1 MNVLSRVN
9 SVSDLKKLK
18 EEELEL
24 LCENIREFL
33 VDAVA
38 KTGGHLASNLGVV
51 ELTVAMHYVYDSPE
65 DKFIFDVG
73 HQAYVHKILTGRKNE
88 FGTLRQYKGLS
99 GFPKCEE
106 SEHDAFDTG
115 HSATSI
121 SAALGYALG
130 RDLVGGKNKVVAII
144 GDGALTGGMAYE
156 ALNHAGKSQTDIL
169 VVLNDNNM
177 SISENV
183 GALSTNFSKLSKM
196 RMSEAY
202 NDAKTNTKNVL
213 EHIFD
218 GKGVEKAITRTKNR
232 IRRVVLN
239 GSGFF
244 EDLGFKYYG
253 KVDGNDVIELVKMFR
268 FLKEQKQPMLLHID
282 TKKGLGYKYSEEN
295 PEAFHGTPKF
305 DKATGSANKS
315 SGLSYSNCFG
325 NKLVELADK
334 NDKVVAITAAMAS
347 GTGLNKFAKTHTN
360 RFFDVGIAEQH
371 AITFASAI
379 SKTGYIP
386 YVTMY
391 STFLQRAYDQVIHDV
406 AITGQRIVICIDRAG
421 LVGEDGET
429 HQGVFDIG
437 MLMNIPN
444 FVVMSPANGLELEEM
459 MELSTSI
466 NAPMAIRYPRG
477 NTPNFEYQHNKVEFG
492 KASTILKGEETA
504 IVAVGNMVEV
514 AIEVSNELEKLGK
527 KITVINPRF
536 LKPVDINLVTDLKD
550 YKNIICLEDGQ
561 RINGFGSYLQG
572 LLNESNVNKNILLL
586 GYEDRFT
593 NQGSVNQLREEHCLD
608 TKSLVEKIVNL
619 SL

>member
-9 SVSDLKKLK
+9 SVSDLKKLN
-18 EEELEL
+18 EEELVV
-24 LCENIREFL
+24 LCEDIREFL

-51 ELTVAMHYVYDSPE
+51 ELTVAMHYVYNSPE

-73 HQAYVHKILTGRKNE
+73 HQAYVHKILTGRKND

-99 GFPKCEE
+99 GFPKGDE

-121 SAALGYALG
+121 SAALGYSLG
-130 RDLVGGKNKVVAII
+130 RDLSGEKNKVVAVI

-156 ALNHAGKSQTDIL
+156 ALNHAGKCQTDIL

-183 GALSTNFSKLSKM
+183 GALSNNFSKLSSM

-213 EHIFD
+213 GHIFE
-218 GKGVEKAITRTKNR
+218 GKSLEKAITRTKNR
-232 IRRVVLN
+232 LRRVVIN

-253 KVDGNDVIELVKMFR
+253 KVDGNDVVELVRMFK
-268 FLKEQKQPMLLHID
+268 FLHEQNQPILLHID

-305 DKATGSANKS
+305 DVETGCTNKGA
-315 SGLSYSNCFG
+315 GLSYSNCFG
-325 NKLVELADK
+325 NKLNELADN
-334 NDKVVAITAAMAS
+334 NDKVVAITAAMAA
-347 GTGLNKFAKTHTN
+347 GTGLNGFAKKHKD

-371 AITFASAI
+371 ALTFASAL

-386 YVTMY
+386 YITMY

-406 AITGQRIVICIDRAG
+406 AITGQKLVICIDRAG

-444 FVVMSPANGLELEEM
+444 FVVMSPANALELEEM
-459 MELSTSI
+459 MDLTISI
-466 NAPMAIRYPRG
+466 DAPMAIRYPRG
-477 NTPNFEYQHNKVEFG
+477 NTPNFDYEHKKVEYG
-492 KASTILKGEETA
+492 KSSTIIKGEDTA

-514 AIEVSNELEKLGK
+514 AVEVSKELEKLGK

-536 LKPVDINLVTDLKD
+536 LKPIDINLVQELKV
-550 YKNIICLEDGQ
+550 YSNIICLEDGQ
-561 RINGFGSYLQG
+561 RINGFGSYLQS
-572 LLNESNVNKNILLL
+572 LLTEAGINKNIMLL

-593 NQGSVNQLREEHCLD
+593 NQGSVAQLREEHGLD
-608 TKSLVEKIVNL
+608 TKSLVEKVIKL
-619 SL
+619 

>member
-18 EEELEL
+18 ENELVS
-24 LCENIREFL
+24 LCEDIREFL

-73 HQAYVHKILTGRKNE
+73 HQAYVHKILTGRKND

-99 GFPKCEE
+99 GFPKCDE

-130 RDLVGGKNKVVAII
+130 RDLSGGKNKVVAII

-156 ALNHAGKSQTDIL
+156 ALNHAGKSKTDIL

-183 GALSTNFSKLSKM
+183 GALSNNLSNLSKM

-202 NDAKTNTKNVL
+202 YGVKNNTKNVL
-213 EHIFD
+213 EQIFD
-218 GKGVEKAITRTKNR
+218 NNNVEKAITRTKNR
-232 IRRVVLN
+232 LRRVVIN

-253 KVDGNDVIELVKMFR
+253 KVDGNDVVELVRMFR
-268 FLKEQKQPMLLHID
+268 FLKVQKQPMLLHID

-295 PEAFHGTPKF
+295 PVAFHGTPRF
-305 DKATGSANKS
+305 DKNTGSPSKGA
-315 SGLSYSNCFG
+315 GVSYSNCFG

-334 NDKVVAITAAMAS
+334 NDKIVAITAAMAS
-347 GTGLNKFAKTHTN
+347 GTGLNEFVKTHKD

-379 SKTGYIP
+379 SKTGCIP
-386 YVTMY
+386 YITMY
-391 STFLQRAYDQVIHDV
+391 STFLQRAYDQIIHDV
-406 AITGQRIVICIDRAG
+406 AITGQKMVICIDRAG

-444 FVVMSPANGLELEEM
+444 FVVMSPANGNELEEM
-459 MELSTSI
+459 LELSVDI

-477 NTPNFEYQHNKVEFG
+477 NTPDFEYEHRKVEFG
-492 KASTILKGEETA
+492 KATTIKTGEETA

-514 AIEVSNELEKLGK
+514 AVEVANELEKQGK
-527 KITVINPRF
+527 KVAVINPRF
-536 LKPVDINLVTDLKD
+536 LKPVDNDMVLELGN

-572 LLNESNVNKNILLL
+572 LLNEANINKNIILL

-593 NQGSVNQLREEHCLD
+593 NQGSVTQLREEHCLD
-608 TKSLVEKIVNL
+608 AKSLIDKIVKL
-619 SL
+619 

>member
-18 EEELEL
+18 EIELGL
-24 LCENIREFL
+24 LCEDIREFL
-33 VDAVA
+33 VEAVA

-73 HQAYVHKILTGRKNE
+73 HQAYVHKILTGRKND
-88 FGTLRQYKGLS
+88 FGTLRQYNGLS
-99 GFPKCEE
+99 GFPKSEE

-130 RDLVGGKNKVVAII
+130 RDLKGEKNKVVAVI

-183 GALSTNFSKLSKM
+183 GALSNNLSGLSKM

-202 NDAKTNTKNVL
+202 NGVKTNTKNVL
-213 EHIFD
+213 EQIFD
-218 GKGVEKAITRTKNR
+218 NRDVEKAITRTKNR
-232 IRRVVLN
+232 IRRVVISGN
-239 GSGFF
+239 GFF

-253 KVDGNDVIELVKMFR
+253 KVDGNDVVELVRMFR
-268 FLKEQKQPMLLHID
+268 FLKEQKQPILLHID

-295 PEAFHGTPKF
+295 PVAFHGTPRF
-305 DKATGSANKS
+305 DVDTGSAIK
-315 SGLSYSNCFG
+315 GQGVSYSNCFG
-325 NKLVELADK
+325 SKLVEMANK
-334 NDKVVAITAAMAS
+334 NDKVVAVTAAMAS
-347 GTGLNKFAKTHTN
+347 GTGLNDFVKIHKD

-371 AITFASAI
+371 AITFASAL
-379 SKTGYIP
+379 SKTGYTP
-386 YVTMY
+386 YITMY
-391 STFLQRAYDQVIHDV
+391 STFLQRAYDQLIHDV
-406 AITGQRIVICIDRAG
+406 AITGQKMVICIDRAG

-444 FVVMSPANGLELEEM
+444 FVVMSPANGEELKEM
-459 MELSTSI
+459 MELSFDI
-466 NAPMAIRYPRG
+466 NSPMAIRYPRG
-477 NTPNFEYQHNKVEFG
+477 NTPEFEYEHKKVEFG
-492 KASTILKGEETA
+492 KATTVIEGEETA
-504 IVAVGNMVEV
+504 IVAVGNMVEIAV
-514 AIEVSNELEKLGK
+514 EVSRELEKHGK

-536 LKPVDINLVTDLKD
+536 LKPIDNSLIQDLNK

-572 LLNESNVNKNILLL
+572 VLNEAGINKNITLL

-593 NQGSVNQLREEHCLD
+593 NQGSVTQLREEHCLD
-608 TKSLVEKIVNL
+608 PKSLAERLLKL
-619 SL
+619 

>member
-1 MNVLSRVN
+1 MDVLSRVN
-9 SVSDLKKLK
+9 NVSDLKKLK
-18 EEELEL
+18 EDELIL

-73 HQAYVHKILTGRKNE
+73 HQAYVHKILTGRKND
-88 FGTLRQYKGLS
+88 FDTLRQYKGLS
-99 GFPKCEE
+99 GFPKGEE
-106 SEHDAFDTG
+106 SVHDAFDTG

-121 SAALGYALG
+121 SAGLGYALG
-130 RDLVGGKNKVVAII
+130 RDLVGGKNKVISII

-177 SISENV
+177 SISQNV
-183 GALSTNFSKLSKM
+183 GALSNNFSKLSKM

-202 NDAKTNTKNVL
+202 NDAKVSTKNVL

-218 GKGVEKAITRTKNR
+218 GKHVEKAITRTKNR

-253 KVDGNDVIELVKMFR
+253 KVDGNDVVELVRMFR
-268 FLKEQKQPMLLHID
+268 FLKEQKQPILLHID

-305 DKATGSANKS
+305 DKETGSTSKS
-315 SGLSYSNCFG
+315 AGVSYSNCFG
-325 NKLVELADK
+325 NKLVEMAGK
-334 NDKVVAITAAMAS
+334 NGKVVAITAAMAS
-347 GTGLNKFAKTHTN
+347 GTGLNQFAKAHKN

-386 YVTMY
+386 YVALY

-406 AITGQRIVICIDRAG
+406 AITGQKMVICIDRAG

-437 MLMNIPN
+437 MLLNIPN
-444 FVVMSPANGLELEEM
+444 FVVMSPANGQELEEM
-459 MELSTSI
+459 LELTLDI
-466 NAPMAIRYPRG
+466 NSPMAIRYPRG
-477 NTPNFEYQHNKVEFG
+477 NTPDFDYEHTKVEFG
-492 KASTILKGEETA
+492 KASTIVEGEETA

-514 AIEVSNELEKLGK
+514 AVAVSKELEKQGK
-527 KITVINPRF
+527 KITIINPRF
-536 LKPVDINLVTDLKD
+536 LKPVDENLVKGLKD

-561 RINGFGSYLQG
+561 RINGFGSYLQV
-572 LLNESNVNKNILLL
+572 LLNEENVNKKIMML

-593 NQGSVNQLREEHCLD
+593 NQGSVTQLRAEHNLD
-608 TKSLVEKIVNL
+608 TKSLVEKIINL
-619 SL
+619 

>member
-1 MNVLSRVN
+1 MNVLSKVN
-9 SVSDLKKLK
+9 SISDLKRLNEK
-18 EEELEL
+18 ELVL
-24 LCENIREFL
+24 LCKDIREFL

-51 ELTVAMHYVYDSPE
+51 ELTVAMHFVYDSPN

-73 HQAYVHKILTGRKNE
+73 HQAYVHKILTGRKND
-88 FGTLRQYKGLS
+88 FATLRQYKGLS
-99 GFPKCEE
+99 GFPKGDE

-121 SAALGYALG
+121 SAGLGYALG

-183 GALSTNFSKLSKM
+183 GALSNNFSKLSKM
-196 RMSEAY
+196 RMSEGY
-202 NDAKTNTKNVL
+202 NDVKINTKNVL
-213 EHIFD
+213 NHLFD
-218 GKGVEKAITRTKNR
+218 NNGVEQAITRTKNR

-253 KVDGNDVIELVKMFR
+253 KVDGNDVVELVRMFK
-268 FLKEQKQPMLLHID
+268 FLREQKQPVLLHID

-305 DKATGSANKS
+305 DKATGSASKS

-325 NKLVELADK
+325 NKLVELASK

-347 GTGLNKFAKTHTN
+347 GTGLSKFAKTYEN

-386 YVTMY
+386 YITMY

-406 AITGQRIVICIDRAG
+406 AITGQKMVICIDRAG

-444 FVVMSPANGLELEEM
+444 FVVMSPANGQELEEM
-459 MELSTSI
+459 MELSTNI

-477 NTPNFEYQHNKVEFG
+477 NTPNFEYEHDKVEFG
-492 KASTILKGEETA
+492 KSTTIVKGEETA
-504 IVAVGNMVEV
+504 IIAVGNMVEV
-514 AIEVSNELEKLGK
+514 AVEVSKELEALGK
-527 KITVINPRF
+527 KVTVINPRF
-536 LKPVDINLVTDLKD
+536 LKPVDSNLVQELKN
-550 YKNIICLEDGQ
+550 YKNVICLEDGQ
-561 RINGFGSYLQG
+561 RINGFGSYLQI
-572 LLNESNVNKNILLL
+572 LLNEANINKNIVLL

-593 NQGSVNQLREEHCLD
+593 NQGSVSELRVEHSLD
-608 TKSLVEKIVNL
+608 TKSLVEKIIKL
-619 SL
+619 